1 MTIKIVNGKKTIID
15 KIVVGTPIRRVN
27 QSSTQLAA
35 TQNVTNIYSGLDSD
49 SVVSLIESTV
59 DATYVQSRVTLDGAG
74 LDSASVTSLIDS
86 DYIQARQLTTAGEA
100 GAVAKTYY
108 YDGTLET
115 TVGSLRL
122 YVSSATTLATV
133 DGYVTTAPQG
143 ANVNAQILKNG
154 TVIGNVTIVDATTE
168 VEGVAFGTPFVKG
181 DYITVNIT
189 SVGVTAAGENLYLN
203 FNFA

>member
-27 QSSTQLAA
+27 QSVSQLVLSGSTGA
-35 TQNVTNIYSGLDSD
+35 SGLDSAD
-49 SVVSLIESTV
+49 VLQLITDTV
-59 DATYVQSRVTLDGAG
+59 DTTYVQSRVTLDGVG

-86 DYIQARQLTTAGEA
+86 DYIQARQLTTASEA
-100 GAVAKTYY
+100 GAIAKTYY

-122 YVSSATTLATV
+122 YVSGATTLATI

-143 ANVNAQILKNG
+143 ADVTAQIMKNG
-154 TVIGNVTIVDATTE
+154 TSIGNVTIAATTTG
-168 VEGVAFGTPFVKG
+168 VQDVAFGTAFVKG

-189 SVGVTAAGENLYLN
+189 SVGATTAGENLYLN